1 MSNTDIVYFLRQI
14 PQSNQ
19 DAAPIHDLMNRPLS
33 AVDSAGL
40 YGYARL
46 LHTLGMV
53 DFDPETGTIRA
64 RSQTAK
70 YALNSLAAYVEN
82 DLRII
87 DDWKTRGIGDNI
99 LYNGASF
106 LHALDLRRLTHEPNA
121 SPSRRE
127 KVAQVLIKRSNPHT
141 GDPELFFQYDENARR
156 YQLIGG
162 RWSPEDGDD
171 MMRTIIREI
180 EEELP
185 DTPLVYA
192 HDYALKL
199 LIADFSPPAA
209 LSPTFGAL
217 TEYHFHIY
225 HMTHL
230 AKPLTLRDCDKWVP
244 VYQVRQGVIIG
255 EDGMDYELDTD
266 IYAAMDAAIPGGLT
280 HLQSSFADD

>member
-1 MSNTDIVYFLRQI
+1 MSNTDIVHFLRQI

-19 DAAPIHDLMNRPLS
+19 DAIPIHHLMTQRLS

-53 DFDPETGTIRA
+53 DFDPETGMIRA

-70 YALNSLAAYVEN
+70 YALNSLAAYVEK

-87 DDWKTRGIGDNI
+87 EDWKTRGIGDNI

-106 LHALDLRRLTHEPNA
+106 LHALELRRLTHEPNA
-121 SPSRRE
+121 IPSRRE
-127 KVAQVLIKRSNPHT
+127 KVAQVLIKRNHPHT
-141 GDPELFFQYDENARR
+141 GEPELFFQYDENARR

-162 RWSPEDGDD
+162 RWTPQDGDD
-171 MMRTIIREI
+171 LLQTIIREI

-192 HDYALKL
+192 RDYALNL
-199 LIADFSPPAA
+199 LVADFSPPAA

-225 HMTHL
+225 HMTNL
-230 AKPLTLRDCDKWVP
+230 TTPLTLREGDKWVP

-255 EDGMDYELDTD
+255 EDGMDYHLDTD

-280 HLQSSFADD
+280 QLISSFDTD

>member
-1 MSNTDIVYFLRQI
+1 MSNKYIVSFLRQI

-19 DAAPIHDLMNRPLS
+19 DAQTVHCLMNNQLDDIEI
-33 AVDSAGL
+33 AVL
-40 YGYARL
+40 YGYAQL

-53 DFDPETGTIRA
+53 NFEVDTGMIRA

-70 YALNSLAAYVEN
+70 YALNSLASYVEN

-99 LYNGASF
+99 LHNGASF
-106 LHALDLRRLTHEPNA
+106 LHALEMRRLIYEANPT
-121 SPSRRE
+121 PSRQE
-127 KVAQVLIKRSNPHT
+127 KVAQVLIKRNNPLT
-141 GDPELFFQYDENARR
+141 GEPELFFQYDDNARR

-162 RWSPEDGDD
+162 RWSPQDGNNLQQT
-171 MMRTIIREI
+171 MIREI

-185 DTPLVYA
+185 ANHLI
-192 HDYALKL
+192 HGRDYQLQL
-199 LIADFSPPAA
+199 LIADFSPPAT

-230 AKPLTLRDCDKWVP
+230 NQPLKLRPGDRWVP
-244 VYQVRQGVIIG
+244 VYQVRQGIIIG
-255 EDGMDYELDTD
+255 EDGMDYHLDTA
-266 IYAAMDAAIPGGLT
+266 IYAAMDASIAGGLAA
-280 HLQSSFADD
+280 LISSFDE

>member
-1 MSNTDIVYFLRQI
+1 MSNADIVYFLRQV

-19 DAAPIHDLMNRPLS
+19 DAAPIHALMNRALS

-46 LHTLGMV
+46 LHTLGVV
-53 DFDPETGTIRA
+53 DFDAETGMIRA

-99 LYNGASF
+99 LHNGASF
-106 LHALDLRRLTHEPNA
+106 LHALDLRRLAQEANPA
-121 SPSRRE
+121 PSRRE
-127 KVAQVLIKRSNPHT
+127 KVAQVLIKRNNPCT
-141 GDPELFFQYDENARR
+141 GEPELFFQYDENARR

-162 RWSPEDGDD
+162 RWSPQDGDE
-171 MMRTIIREI
+171 MLKTIIREI

-185 DTPLVYA
+185 DNQLLYGQ
-192 HDYALKL
+192 DYSLHL

-217 TEYHFHIY
+217 TKYHFHIY

-230 AKPLTLRDCDKWVP
+230 HKPLHLGTGDKWVP
-244 VYQVRQGVIIG
+244 VYQVRQGIIIG
-255 EDGMDYELDTD
+255 DDGMDYHLDTA
-266 IYAAMDAAIPGGLT
+266 IYAAMDAEIPGGLT
-280 HLQSSFADD
+280 ALPSSFV